1 MQYSGYSDGLAA
13 GLLGLQ
19 RLFGAA
25 GGLIGGW
32 LGDEVARRGRSRVV
46 VAVGGTFTLLDPHL
60 PLVNR
65 FNMDGERAP
74 AQNDSLADG

>member
-60 PLVNR
+60 PLVEMAFQHGWR
-65 FNMDGERAP
+65 ESA
-74 AQNDSLADG
+74 STK